1 MKGHATKIMPVPD
14 GSGGVIPMVNE
25 YVMVCPECRMS
36 YSMNSVLSKA
46 DNSYTCPANPSH
58 KFKMGDDGFLKSF

>member
-1 MKGHATKIMPVPD
+1 MT
-14 GSGGVIPMVNE
+14 NE

-36 YSMNSVLSKA
+36 FSMNAVLSKA
-46 DNSYTCPANPSH
+46 ENGYLCTSNPQH